1 MLMSSALTGPKAII
15 AVGPTVI
22 EMNLGSLFM
31 SAASLRYG
39 LIVSL
44 SLSLSRS
51 LMNYT
56 PSSHSTLL
64 GFLSSFV

>member
-22 EMNLGSLFM
+22 EMNLGSLLLCR
-31 SAASLRYG
+31 LRYG

-44 SLSLSRS
+44 ALFQGDD
-51 LMNYT
+51 
-56 PSSHSTLL
+56 H
-64 GFLSSFV
+64 